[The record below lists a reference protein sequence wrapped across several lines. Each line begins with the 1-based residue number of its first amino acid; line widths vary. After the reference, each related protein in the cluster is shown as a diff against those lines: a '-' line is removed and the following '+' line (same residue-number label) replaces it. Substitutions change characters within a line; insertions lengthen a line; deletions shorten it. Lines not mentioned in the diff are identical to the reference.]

1 VGSNPT
7 RFEHKFTRY
16 GALIKRTNDMT
27 KSLEAENAALKK
39 QVASLKQT
47 LEHQKFKLE
56 TSVRQH
62 AFWYDFVSKNY
73 PDNPTVAAA
82 QLLSNQHDMDET
94 RAAEFEEVLGPWLE
108 YKADFDILTDREI
121 ERRLKRSRKAV
132 MGNQAFIAAAASWKV
147 AGKPRTKKSKRV
159 LK

>member
-1 VGSNPT
+1 
-7 RFEHKFTRY
+7 
-16 GALIKRTNDMT
+16 MT

-39 QVASLKQT
+39 QVESLKQT

-56 TSVRQH
+56 SSVRQH
-62 AFWYDFVSKNY
+62 AFWYDFAAKNY
-73 PDNPTVAAA
+73 PENPTAADA
-82 QLLSNQHDMDET
+82 AILKNQRDMDEISV
-94 RAAEFEEVLGPWLE
+94 AEFEEVLGPWLD

-147 AGKPRTKKSKRV
+147 AGKPRTKKAKRV